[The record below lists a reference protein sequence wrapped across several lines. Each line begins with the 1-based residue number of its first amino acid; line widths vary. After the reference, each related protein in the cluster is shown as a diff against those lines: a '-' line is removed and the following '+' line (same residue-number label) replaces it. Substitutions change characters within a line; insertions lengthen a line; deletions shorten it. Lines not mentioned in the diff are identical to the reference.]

1 MQMQFNEEKPIWR
14 QIYEL
19 IAMRILS
26 GEWPEEERIVSVREM
41 AAAVGVNPNTVMRSY
56 ERLEADGIIF
66 NRRGIGF
73 FVSPGAKDHIK
84 QLERKKFMD
93 EELPKLRERLGHIGL
108 TIDVRVAESKEQR
121 GEMREEKGK
130 SKTSM

>member
-1 MQMQFNEEKPIWR
+1 MMHFSDDKPIWR

-26 GEWPEEERIVSVREM
+26 GEWREEERVVSVREL
-41 AAAVGVNPNTVMRSY
+41 AQELGVNPNTVMRSY

-73 FVSPGAKDHIK
+73 YVSLGAVTHIRDI
-84 QLERKKFMD
+84 ERSKFIS
-93 EELPKLRERLGHIGL
+93 EELPKLADRLALLGL
-108 TIDVRVAESKEQR
+108 KIEVHE
-121 GEMREEKGK
+121 
-130 SKTSM
+130 

>member
-1 MQMQFNEEKPIWR
+1 MQFNEEKPIWR

-26 GEWPEEERIVSVREM
+26 GEWPEQQRIVSVREM
-41 AAAVGVNPNTVMRSY
+41 AQMVGVNPNTVMRSY
-56 ERLEADGIIF
+56 ERLEGDGIIY

-73 FVSPGAKDHIK
+73 FVAEGAKDHIK

-93 EELPKLRERLGHIGL
+93 EELPKLRERLVFLGL
-108 TIDVRVAESKEQR
+108 SIDVAV
-121 GEMREEKGK
+121 RE
-130 SKTSM
+130 

>member
-1 MQMQFNEEKPIWR
+1 MMHFSDDKPIWR

-26 GEWPEEERIVSVREM
+26 GEWREEERVVSVREL
-41 AAAVGVNPNTVMRSY
+41 AQELGVNPNTVMRSY

-73 FVSPGAKDHIK
+73 YVSLGAVVHIRDI
-84 QLERKKFMD
+84 ERSKFIS
-93 EELPKLRERLGHIGL
+93 EELPKLADRLALLGL
-108 TIDVRVAESKEQR
+108 KIEVHE
-121 GEMREEKGK
+121 
-130 SKTSM
+130 

>member
-1 MQMQFNEEKPIWR
+1 MIQFTQEKPIWR

-26 GEWPEEERIVSVREM
+26 GEWPEGSRIVSVREL
-41 AAAVGVNPNTVMRSY
+41 ASTIGVNPNTVMRSY

-73 FVSPGAKDHIK
+73 FVADGAKDDIK

-93 EELPKLRERLGHIGL
+93 EELPKLKERLGYIGL
-108 TIDVRVAESKEQR
+108 TIDVRVDNL
-121 GEMREEKGK
+121 
-130 SKTSM
+130 

>member
-1 MQMQFNEEKPIWR
+1 MIQFTEEKPIWR

-26 GEWPEEERIVSVREM
+26 GEWAEMERIVSVREM

-56 ERLEADGIIF
+56 EKLEADGIIF

-73 FVSPGAKDHIK
+73 FVAEGAKDHIK

-93 EELPKLRERLGHIGL
+93 EELPKLKERLSYIGL
-108 TIDVRVAESKEQR
+108 TIDVRVKD
-121 GEMREEKGK
+121 
-130 SKTSM
+130 